1 MKFHKV
7 AFRKTSLFSKARKAL
22 SKCQMIHMIHTYLP
36 PYFFRCASQL
46 YIKRKVRYYYAYC
59 VCAREFALSR
69 WHKRW
74 KKKKSLCLMDQK
86 KKSFTLKVPC
96 WISEIWVTFI
106 YLAVKVH
113 TYSWHSSYTK
123 LHTSYIYSPVTKS
136 AVYCTINDWLSSN
149 LGDFSSLI

>member
-1 MKFHKV
+1 MK
-7 AFRKTSLFSKARKAL
+7 
-22 SKCQMIHMIHTYLP
+22 
-36 PYFFRCASQL
+36 
-46 YIKRKVRYYYAYC
+46 
-59 VCAREFALSR
+59 EE
-69 WHKRW
+69 
-74 KKKKSLCLMDQK
+74 KKFVPHGSE